1 MAKIQTT
8 STIKSAVLALEADEV
23 AALAS
28 LLEMTR
34 GTAMRAA
41 GPLGRIH
48 ALLQAAGASNDKY
61 DVYMGA
67 DGRMIV
73 SNR

>member
-1 MAKIQTT
+1 MAKIQTV
-8 STIKSAVLALEADEV
+8 SIIKSAVLSLEADEV

-34 GTAMRAA
+34 GSAMRAA
-41 GPLGRIH
+41 GPLGRVH
-48 ALLQAAGASNDKY
+48 ALLRAAGASNNMF

-67 DGRMIV
+67 DGKMIV